1 LLPAA
6 EIACDLEK
14 DGENRM
20 FYTVYLNPTID
31 KTMYLHEF
39 FPGQTNRPYRVIED
53 GAGKAINVAVVLKE
67 LGADVACFGLL
78 PTDGQMIQNRLE
90 DCSVPYEFLET
101 DGRARVNIKL
111 FDDRKKTVTEINE
124 RGSRISDE
132 KLRLIAN
139 KIRTAARSG
148 DWIFLTGSLPDGCAP
163 CFYAD
168 MIDELH
174 KRGVRCV
181 LDAAGDALA
190 AGIAARPYFIKP
202 NREEI
207 STLCSLHEPD
217 IGEIARAAKRLAE
230 EGISYVM
237 VSLGS
242 EGALIADRSEV
253 LFAESLKTT
262 VLSTVG
268 AGDSMIAAAVSQVD
282 KNMEAALKSGVA
294 AASASVMQEGTKLMK
309 RVDYDRLLGAVKV
322 KKIL

>member
-1 LLPAA
+1 
-6 EIACDLEK
+6 
-14 DGENRM
+14 M

-31 KTMYLHEF
+31 KTVYLHEF
-39 FPGQTNRPYRVIED
+39 SPGKTNRPYRVLED
-53 GAGKAINVAVVLKE
+53 GAGKPINVAVVLKE

-78 PTDGQMIQNRLE
+78 PNADGQIIQNRLD

-101 DGRARVNIKL
+101 DGRARVNIKI
-111 FDDRKKTVTEINE
+111 FDDSNKTVTEINE
-124 RGSRISDE
+124 QGSRISNE
-132 KLRLIAN
+132 KVRLIIS
-139 KIRTAARSG
+139 KIQATVKNR
-148 DWIFLTGSLPDGCAP
+148 DQVFLTGSLPDGCDP

-168 MIDELH
+168 MIADLH
-174 KRGVRCV
+174 KRNVRCI
-181 LDAAGDALA
+181 LDAAGDALRL
-190 AGIAARPYFIKP
+190 GIAAKPYFIKP

-207 STLCSLHEPD
+207 CALCGLHEPD
-217 IGEIARAAKRLAE
+217 IKKIARAAKMLAK

-242 EGALIADRSEV
+242 EGALIADRNEV
-253 LFAESLKTT
+253 LFAEPLKTE

-268 AGDSMIAAAVSQVD
+268 AGDSMIAAAVCQVD

-294 AASASVMQEGTKLMK
+294 AASASVMREGTKLMK